1 MTRYEQGCAS
11 QAFSSKAAPFSLQLA
26 GQVACICTAPAPN
39 LAFSFRNDMTI
50 LKKIQ
55 MDQRK
60 IAQRGLVYGL
70 VLAGLSGCSSIG
82 SLLESDKLDYK
93 SASKAS
99 APSLEIPPDLTQL
112 KRDNRYA
119 IPDVNGRGT
128 ATASGFNLQQG
139 AQRQDSATVA
149 VAPKAVADM
158 HIERTG
164 DQRWLVIKQ
173 TPEAL
178 WPQIKDFWQEA
189 GFLINMES
197 PETGVMET
205 DWAENRAKIPQDIIR
220 KTLGKVLDSLY
231 STGERD
237 KFRTRLERG
246 SDGTT
251 EIYISHR
258 GAQEVLA
265 GTNKETTV
273 WTPRP
278 ADPELEAEFLSR
290 LMARFGVET
299 QRAKVMV
306 ANAAPEQARARIVK
320 ANGAAGA
327 HVEVAENFDRAWR
340 RVGLALDRVGFTVE
354 DRDRS
359 QGLYFVRYVDQDLD
373 ANNKTAGDKGFF
385 SRLFTS
391 SASDKAKKAQRFRV
405 AVKGTG
411 AASQIAVLDD
421 KGASDTS
428 SAAGKI
434 LSLLNE
440 QLK

>member
-1 MTRYEQGCAS
+1 
-11 QAFSSKAAPFSLQLA
+11 
-26 GQVACICTAPAPN
+26 
-39 LAFSFRNDMTI
+39 MTI

-82 SLLESDKLDYK
+82 SMLESDKIDYK
-93 SASKAS
+93 SAGKAS
-99 APSLEIPPDLTQL
+99 APTLEIPPDLTQL
-112 KRDNRYA
+112 QRDNRYA
-119 IPDVNGRGT
+119 IPDLNNRGT
-128 ATASGFNLQQG
+128 ATASGFNLQQNI
-139 AQRQDSATVA
+139 QRPAAAAAA

-158 HIERTG
+158 RIERAG

-173 TPEAL
+173 TPEVL
-178 WPQIKDFWQEA
+178 WPQIKDFWQES

-246 SDGTT
+246 ADGTT

-258 GAQEVLA
+258 SAQEVLT
-265 GTNKETTV
+265 GSNKETTV

-299 QRAKVMV
+299 ERAKVIV

-320 ANGAAGA
+320 AGGVGGTY
-327 HVEVAENFDRAWR
+327 VEVDENFDRAWR

-373 ANNKTAGDKGFF
+373 ANNKTASDKGFF
-385 SRLFTS
+385 SRMFS
-391 SASDKAKKAQRFRV
+391 SSSSDKDKKAQRYRV
-405 AVKGTG
+405 VVKGVG
-411 AASQIAVLDD
+411 AATQITVLND
-421 KGASDTS
+421 KGAAEAS
-428 SAAGKI
+428 SVAGKI